1 MSSHPPL
8 VPDALDDGGVAGT
21 SRTVIDLVTGP
32 SCSLA
37 GWSGRPGRCRWCDG
51 AAQVGTRWCGT
62 VCEDAYRNNHDWAS
76 ARQAVL
82 TRDRDRCAMCGT
94 GPDTVAIARLL
105 IRALIPLGPVEA
117 ARLWHSSDWWA
128 FELGLL
134 GRGRAG
140 VRAGPATT
148 GSAATSTWTR
158 SRPAAASTRTPR

>member
-1 MSSHPPL
+1 M
-8 VPDALDDGGVAGT
+8 GCVAGT

-82 TRDRDRCAMCGT
+82 TRDRDRCVMCGT

-128 FELGLL
+128 FELACSVEVVRVSGGSGDYRL
-134 GRGRAG
+134 GCHQHMDSLETRCRQHQDAEVISLTTFEAG
-140 VRAGPATT
+140 
-148 GSAATSTWTR
+148 
-158 SRPAAASTRTPR
+158 